1 MQNKGTIVRIVLVA
15 LMTYALLHFA
25 AAKAQLE
32 QTRQLAGALAEEQAR
47 LETENQN
54 LTQLL
59 EAGYDEGTIEALAR
73 ERLGLVMPGETVFYF
88 TKDREDQTDGTGS
101 WSGS

>member
-47 LETENQN
+47 LETENQD

-73 ERLGLVMPGETVFYF
+73 ERLGLVLPGETVFYF